1 MMSGETRECSD
12 QVRAL
17 PAELLSS
24 QPEYGLCTAWVTLA
38 LWNQRWNQKVF
49 LHFFFASFDCGSWV
63 KDCNAVL
70 HPCQS
75 MSQPGYPQLTE
86 IYLHMALLQP
96 FDRKLCLE
104 CSEKE
109 KHFVKRENFGWKLK
123 TESGSATSKGS
134 LMRYESYERTKV
146 QFWVHDEI
154 RPDFQLEA
162 KVQTFPI
169 SCHLLACLDLIFW
182 PGTPLNLWSGYPL
195 VN

>member
-1 MMSGETRECSD
+1 MQRSSPSTSCGASFQSTR
-12 QVRAL
+12 VWAL
-17 PAELLSS
+17 YRLGHAGIVKP
-24 QPEYGLCTAWVTLA
+24 
-38 LWNQRWNQKVF
+38 KVKPKGVF
-49 LHFFFASFDCGSWV
+49 AFFFASFDCGSWV

-70 HPCQS
+70 HPCHS

-109 KHFVKRENFGWKLK
+109 KHFVKQENFGWNLK

-182 PGTPLNLWSGYPL
+182 PGTPLNL
-195 VN
+195 